1 MTYYTTTF
9 LAWIINS
16 IVLYAGPAAVA
27 GTWSFAST
35 ALQTSLVHVL
45 SNFLVMFNRSAL
57 KRLQNT
63 NVIELYSKLVKDDR
77 QLTYYDS
84 GIGTYAKPSWRSWT
98 YWKQVVNNKID
109 LAIAW

>member
-1 MTYYTTTF
+1 M
-9 LAWIINS
+9 
-16 IVLYAGPAAVA
+16 
-27 GTWSFAST
+27 
-35 ALQTSLVHVL
+35 L